1 MSQGQG
7 RFKLQEDGKLGSAL
21 EMMRELKL
29 PSEIEGEKVL
39 VRSQAAYDT
48 GSISRSWWKMGFLYL
63 TGTRLIFT
71 QGGNKLF
78 EIPIDLL
85 SGLEIVNRN
94 WIPGKVVQQL
104 RLIKVLERRKTTFY
118 LSVKDPEKWVIAIE
132 KTKKEG
138 LDEFRG

>member
-1 MSQGQG
+1 MSEGQG
-7 RFKLQEDGKLGSAL
+7 RFKLQEDSKLGSAL

-39 VRSQAAYDT
+39 IRSQSAYDA

-63 TGTRLIFT
+63 TGTRIIFT
-71 QGGNKLF
+71 QGGNRLF

-118 LSVKDPEKWVIAIE
+118 LSVKDPEKWVKAIG

-138 LDEFRG
+138 VDEFRG